1 MLLYTGL
8 VLGLSGLLYGA
19 VHLAT
24 RKDPRESALDYVQE
38 VTGVRIPDSARDVQ
52 VRDDAQNDPL
62 RPMSAEACFQ
72 LPEPEC
78 RRLIADHR
86 LERPA
91 RAGPHLCEG
100 RTFHGA
106 CGDTMEYVGYYEH
119 WDSDGPTGLPR
130 AIVVNPDSGTVWLCV
145 AYPDAVK

>member
-62 RPMSAEACFQ
+62 RPMWAEACFQ
-72 LPEPEC
+72 LSELEC
-78 RRLIADHR
+78 RRLIADYK
-86 LERPA
+86 LERPTL
-91 RAGPHLCEG
+91 AGHHPCDG
-100 RTFHGA
+100 RLFHGA
-106 CGDTMEYVGYYEH
+106 CGDTGGAVRYFKR

-130 AIVVNPDSGTVWLCV
+130 GIVVNPDSGTVWLCV